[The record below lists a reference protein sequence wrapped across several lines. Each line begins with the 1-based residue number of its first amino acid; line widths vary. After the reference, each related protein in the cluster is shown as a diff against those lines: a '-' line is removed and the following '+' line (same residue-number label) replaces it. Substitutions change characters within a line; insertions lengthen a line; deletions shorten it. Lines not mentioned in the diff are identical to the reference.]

1 MHLNLVISLSFF
13 FVLIWNP
20 FNDNV
25 FFSALSAIPQIVC
38 DTINTLKLANKS
50 PAWSIKDDQG
60 FITVTLQWEHDNKFK
75 YLSDFEE
82 PSWKLSSQ
90 PSSYAQFGDKVYSS
104 TFPRPNSSRAKSYES
119 YLRSV
124 RNLNTLA
131 AYRSALPYKTLSADD
146 FSFIDRAIDDFSSAH
161 DLTSYC
167 DFHCS
172 SLHRDG
178 GSIKV
183 SKSVGT
189 SPILD
194 LSRTISPTVTT
205 TNTATSPFEKGLS
218 SAQIDAN
225 IVAQSKAKKGHVRFM
240 DIEKSI
246 DSNCTSF
253 NGANKRNISLMG
265 LINGHIVD
273 GNVSSSDDSETETTE
288 RDDDDEQFCER
299 YLMLVDQLSA
309 NHKKHL
315 SIKDI
320 GIILER
326 LKSKIIDI
334 DKLERDK
341 ESIDCYN
348 WLIKAI
354 IKGDML
360 REIGVVYNG
369 QYYSLMEHPGYFWKL
384 HQNLK

>member
-1 MHLNLVISLSFF
+1 MS
-13 FVLIWNP
+13 
-20 FNDNV
+20 
-25 FFSALSAIPQIVC
+25 
-38 DTINTLKLANKS
+38 
-50 PAWSIKDDQG
+50 
-60 FITVTLQWEHDNKFK
+60 
-75 YLSDFEE
+75 
-82 PSWKLSSQ
+82 SSQ
-90 PSSYAQFGDKVYSS
+90 PSFAAQFGDKIYSS
-104 TFPRPNSSRAKSYES
+104 TFPRPSSSRAKSYET
-119 YLRSV
+119 YLRGV
-124 RNLNTLA
+124 RNINSLE

-146 FSFIDRAIDDFSSAH
+146 FSYIDRAIDDFSSAH

-194 LSRTISPTVTT
+194 LNRIISPIVTT
-205 TNTATSPFEKGLS
+205 INTTTIATTMTTSTATSPFDHKGLS
-218 SAQIDAN
+218 TAQFDDAN
-225 IVAQSKAKKGHVRFM
+225 IVAQSSCMKAKKGHVRFK
-240 DIEKSI
+240 DTDKNI
-246 DSNCTSF
+246 DSNIHSF
-253 NGANKRNISLMG
+253 TNDANKRNISLMG
-265 LINGHIVD
+265 LLNGHIV
-273 GNVSSSDDSETETTE
+273 NEHSSSCSSDSETETTTTTE
-288 RDDDDEQFCER
+288 RDDDDDEQFCER

-341 ESIDCYN
+341 ENIDCYN

-360 REIGVVYNG
+360 REIGVVYKG
-369 QYYSLMEHPGYFWKL
+369 QYYSLMEHPGYF
-384 HQNLK
+384 